1 MDSDG
6 TECYVRSTKLGPCTV
21 GEVKPQLTL
30 SANAPTPRTL
40 LYTQADNNLRKAIT
54 SSGNVW
60 RDHDAELKAQWCRTR
75 YQTICNGA

>member
-6 TECYVRSTKLGPCTV
+6 TECYVRSTKLGACTV

-30 SANAPTPRTL
+30 SANGTTPRTL
-40 LYTQADNNLRKAIT
+40 LCNQADSNLRKAIT

-60 RDHDAELKAQWCRTR
+60 RDHNAEPKAQWCRTR
-75 YQTICNGA
+75 Y